1 MQPEPQAIIH
11 HPFSFRL
18 GFLEFTGFGIA
29 VLLAFVISQ
38 TIAQR
43 ELARRGHDPSYI
55 PDLIFAAVVG
65 GLLGAKLYYALVIGE
80 IGDLFSRAGFVF
92 WGGLMGGI
100 AAVLFVAHL
109 KKLNLLRIMDVGGIC
124 IAAAYSV
131 GRSGCWAVGD
141 DYGKPWFGSRFA
153 VMFPEGA
160 PPSTA
165 RIMSSEF
172 GAGSMIPP
180 GTLPDTVLPVH
191 PTQIYEV
198 VLGFLMF
205 ALLWRMRDHKHAE
218 GWLFGAYCILAGIE
232 RFIIEFFRAKDD
244 RFFGPL
250 TAAQVIALA
259 FIVAGA
265 AFMWL
270 RKDVGEGRPGIHA
283 RGARGGKATAT

>member
-1 MQPEPQAIIH
+1 MQPETGAIIH

-43 ELARRGHDPSYI
+43 ELARRGHDSSYI
-55 PDLIFAAVVG
+55 PDLIFAAVIG
-65 GLLGAKLYYALVIGE
+65 GLLGAKLYYALVIG
-80 IGDLFSRAGFVF
+80 DLSDIFTRAGFVF

-100 AAVLFVAHL
+100 LLVLLVAYRE
-109 KKLNLLRIMDVGGIC
+109 KLNLPRIMDVGGIC

-141 DYGKPWFGSRFA
+141 DYGRPWFGSRFA

-165 RIMSSEF
+165 AIMAREF
-172 GAGSMIPP
+172 GASSMIPP
-180 GTLPDTVLPVH
+180 GTPPEAVIPVQ

-205 ALLWRMRDHKHAE
+205 ALLWRMRDHRHAE
-218 GWLFGAYCILAGIE
+218 GWLFGVYCVMAGVE

-244 RFFGPL
+244 RFFGPF
-250 TAAQVIALA
+250 TAAQMIAIA
-259 FIVAGA
+259 FVVVGIVW
-265 AFMWL
+265 MWL
-270 RKDVGEGRPGIHA
+270 RKDVGPGKPGIHA
-283 RGARGGKATAT
+283 AGVQPQKTAAP